1 MTRPLI
7 VLKDIQKIYHMG
19 DNTLKVLDDVTLS
32 IEEGDFVA
40 IMGPSGSG
48 KSTLLNLIG
57 CLDIPTS
64 GNYVFAGKD
73 ISTFNEDELAL
84 FRRHELGFIFQ
95 QFNLLSY
102 FDAAEN
108 VALPLLYSEGKVNT
122 TKSHTY
128 LEGVGLGNRADHLP
142 KEMSGGQQQRV
153 AIARALVNTPRL
165 ILADEPTG
173 NLDSQSEAQVLSIL
187 RELNDKGMTIVMVTH
202 EDEIGEKC
210 NRVIRMRDGKI
221 LSDVRNSPIKAI
233 APNDS
238 FQEEK
243 KHSVLTITEH
253 FRQGLK
259 QLLSNKVRTFLSIL
273 GVLIGVASVVTML
286 AIGKGAQKAI
296 EEQLSSLGANILMLR
311 SGASRSGGVSAEA
324 GLVASLYAEDANAI
338 KARFPEVVE
347 VAPNVNGRGQVAW
360 KNRNW
365 NTQMMGVT
373 PEYSQLRNYI
383 PSQGRFFTDEEN
395 SKRARVAV
403 IGATVYK
410 ELFEG
415 KNAIGETIRLNK
427 NSFLVIGILPEKG
440 ASGWRD
446 QDDLIF
452 IPLQT
457 GMRRLLGRNTV
468 DAIDLQISES
478 ADMTILQEKILEFML
493 NRHRIPPSQREDAF
507 QIRNMADIQQMISQS
522 GETMT
527 MLLTVIAAVSLLV
540 GGIGIMNIMLVSVT
554 ERTKEIGLR
563 KAIGATRK
571 DILYQFLVESV
582 VVGVVGGIMGILSG
596 ITLALI
602 LNYFAGW
609 ATSISPM
616 SIVISFV
623 FSLIIGLV
631 FGVYP
636 ARSAS
641 KLHPIEALRSD

>member
-1 MTRPLI
+1 MKTLI
-7 VLKDIQKIYHMG
+7 ALKDIQKIYQMG
-19 DNTLKVLDDVTLS
+19 DNTLKVLDGIELN

-57 CLDIPTS
+57 CLDVPTS
-64 GNYVFAGKD
+64 GQYIFGGRD
-73 ISTFNEDELAL
+73 ISTLNEDELAL

-108 VALPLLYSEGKVNT
+108 VALPLLYSEGKVHKH
-122 TKSHTY
+122 KSQSF
-128 LEGVGLGNRADHLP
+128 LDGVGLGNRSEHLP
-142 KEMSGGQQQRV
+142 REMSGGQQQRV
-153 AIARALVNTPRL
+153 AIARALVNNPRL

-173 NLDSQSEAQVLSIL
+173 NLDSHSEAQVLKIL
-187 RELNDKGMTIVMVTH
+187 QDLNDQGMTIVMVTH

-210 NRVIRMRDGKI
+210 KRVIRMRDGKI
-221 LSDVRNSPIKAI
+221 LSDKRNAPILVRPIQ
-233 APNDS
+233 DS
-238 FQEEK
+238 EVKEK
-243 KHSVLTITEH
+243 KHTALTLAEH

-259 QLLSNKVRTFLSIL
+259 QLLSNKVRTFLSVL

-296 EEQLSSLGANILMLR
+296 ESQLSSLGANILMVR
-311 SGASRSGGVSAEA
+311 SGAMRSGGASVES
-324 GLVASLYAEDANAI
+324 GSVALLYAEDGMAI
-338 KARFPEVVE
+338 KSKFPSVVE
-347 VAPNVNGRGQVAW
+347 VAPNVQGRGQVSW
-360 KNRNW
+360 KNKNW
-365 NTQMMGVT
+365 NTQVMGVT
-373 PEYSQLRNYI
+373 PEYSDLRSYK
-383 PSQGRFFTDEEN
+383 PEVGRFFTAEEN
-395 SKRARVAV
+395 SKRSRVAV

-410 ELFEG
+410 ELFNG
-415 KNAIGETIRLNK
+415 KNALGETIKLNK

-446 QDDLIF
+446 QDDMILV
-452 IPLQT
+452 PLQT
-457 GMRRLLGRNTV
+457 AMRRLLGRNTV
-468 DAIDLQISES
+468 DAIDLQVTEGE
-478 ADMTILQEKILEFML
+478 DMDALQNEILDFMIV
-493 NRHRIPPSQREDAF
+493 RHRIPPSQKEDAF

-582 VVGVVGGIMGILSG
+582 VVGVVGGVAGIFTG
-596 ITLALI
+596 ITLAVL
-602 LNYFAGW
+602 LNNFAGW
-609 ATSISPM
+609 ATAISPM

-623 FSLIIGLV
+623 FSLVIGLV

>member
-1 MTRPLI
+1 MIKSLI
-7 VLKDIQKIYHMG
+7 ELKNIQKIYHMG
-19 DNTLKVLDDVTLS
+19 ENTLKVLDDVSLS

-57 CLDIPTS
+57 CLDVPTDGHYFFS
-64 GNYVFAGKD
+64 GKD
-73 ISTFNEDELAL
+73 ISTLDEDELAL

-95 QFNLLSY
+95 QFNLLSNLN
-102 FDAAEN
+102 AAEN
-108 VALPLLYSEGKVNT
+108 VALPLLYSEGKIQRE
-122 TKSHTY
+122 KAAPF
-128 LEGVGLGNRADHLP
+128 LEGVGLGDRADHLP

-153 AIARALVNTPRL
+153 AIARALINSPRL

-173 NLDSQSEAQVLSIL
+173 NLDSHSEAQVLKIL
-187 RELNDKGMTIVMVTH
+187 KDLNRKGMTIVMVTH
-202 EDEIGEKC
+202 EDEIGDKC

-221 LSDVRNSPIKAI
+221 LSDVRNSPIAKAS
-233 APNDS
+233 ASDS
-238 FQEEK
+238 VQPEK
-243 KHSVLTITEH
+243 KNTALTIAEH

-259 QLLSNKVRTFLSIL
+259 QLLSNKIRTFLSVL

-296 EEQLSSLGANILMLR
+296 EAQLSSLGANILMLR
-311 SGASRSGGVSAEA
+311 SGASRSGGVASEA
-324 GLVASLYAEDANAI
+324 GLTASLYAEDAIAI
-338 KARFPEVVE
+338 TSKFPEVVE
-347 VAPNVNGRGQVAW
+347 AAPNVNGRGQVSW

-365 NTQMMGVT
+365 NTQVMGVT
-373 PEYSQLRNYI
+373 PEYSQLRSYI
-383 PSQGRFFTDEEN
+383 PSEGRFFSHEEN

-410 ELFEG
+410 ELFQD
-415 KNAIGETIRLNK
+415 KNAIGETIKLNK
-427 NSFLVIGILPEKG
+427 NSFLVIGVLPEKG

-446 QDDLIF
+446 QDDMIL

-468 DAIDLQISES
+468 DAIDLQIIEG
-478 ADMTILQEKILEFML
+478 ADLTALQDEILEFIL

-507 QIRNMADIQQMISQS
+507 QVRNMADIQQAISQS

-527 MLLTVIAAVSLLV
+527 LLLTVIAAVSLLV

-582 VVGVVGGIMGILSG
+582 VVGVVGGVMGIIIG
-596 ITLALI
+596 ISFAFI
-602 LNYFAGW
+602 LNNFAGW
-609 ATSISPM
+609 ATAISPV
-616 SIVISFV
+616 SIVISFI
-623 FSLIIGLV
+623 FSLVIGLV

-641 KLHPIEALRSD
+641 KLHPIDALRSD